1 MGKKQSASE
10 LVEEVADSYRK
21 GRAKA
26 SVEEPIV
33 SENRPQS
40 ADSSDTASMWEVTLR
55 AFGLAHDPF
64 NYNYVLAHPSLFTTQ
79 TRLTLSRLAER
90 AGFAT
95 ESKTNMLL
103 VGPEGSGR
111 TLLLRSLAKN
121 LVQTTGKDSV
131 VYVDAV
137 SMKEDREEAKPDKDS
152 LASIME
158 EMLSTELPSSEG
170 LVLVDNA
177 DRLVGQILKRPPLL
191 DDGQGKMPTLI
202 FGMGYPTYSNIRSNK
217 ELSQRFKVHLW
228 APLQERWETE
238 RMLRGLVESSTSK
251 SEPFEPNAYKV
262 LAARAMGLPGL
273 ATDLASAS
281 LQVAN
286 GMGAPQ
292 VTKVIVDKVAEY
304 LLYTR
309 ANQLVS
315 GDIKLQGTKADI
327 AYEAL
332 RMFYMEG
339 EVRRSEFLTAF
350 GNLSRSTLAYH
361 LKDLVSERVFVLER
375 FGFRVRYDIPKP
387 IRAAMQVV
395 ESRSA
400 SGA

>member
-1 MGKKQSASE
+1 MGRNQSASE

-26 SVEEPIV
+26 NVEEPIV
-33 SENRPQS
+33 SDNRPQ
-40 ADSSDTASMWEVTLR
+40 AAGSSDSASMWEVTLR
-55 AFGLAHDPF
+55 AFGLVHDPF
-64 NYNYVLAHPSLFTTQ
+64 KVSHVLAHPSLFTTQ

-111 TLLLRSLAKN
+111 TLLLRSLVKN

-131 VYVDAV
+131 VYVDAA
-137 SMKEDREEAKPDKDS
+137 SMKEDHEEGEPDKDS

-158 EMLSTELPSSEG
+158 EILGMKFPGSEG
-170 LVLVDNA
+170 LVLIDNA
-177 DRLVGQILKRPPLL
+177 DRLVGQILRHSALFN
-191 DDGQGKMPTLI
+191 DGQAKMPTFI
-202 FGMGYPTYSNIRSNK
+202 FSVGYPTYSTIRSNK
-217 ELSQRFKVHLW
+217 KLSQRFNVHLW
-228 APLQERWETE
+228 APLQEKWETE
-238 RMLRGLVESSTSK
+238 QMLRGLVESSAPR

-262 LAARAMGLPGL
+262 LSARAMGLPGL
-273 ATDLASAS
+273 ATDLAIAS

-286 GMGAPQ
+286 GVGAPQ
-292 VTKVIVDKVAEY
+292 VTKVVVDKVAEY

-309 ANQLVS
+309 ANQIVS
-315 GDIKLQGTKADI
+315 GDFKLQGTKADI

-332 RMFYMEG
+332 GRFYMEG
-339 EVRRSEFLTAF
+339 EVRRSEFLSVF
-350 GNLSRSTLAYH
+350 GNRARSTLAYH

-387 IRAAMQVV
+387 IRAAMQIV
-395 ESRSA
+395 ESRNV